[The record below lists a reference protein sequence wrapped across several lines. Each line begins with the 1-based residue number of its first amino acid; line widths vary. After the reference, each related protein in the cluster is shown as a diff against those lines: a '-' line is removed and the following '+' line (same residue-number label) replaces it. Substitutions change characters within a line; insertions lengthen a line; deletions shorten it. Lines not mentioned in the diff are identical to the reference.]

1 MPFAVYPV
9 FFVMLYD
16 FFDSCKTKGVCVLT
30 KNSPQLATPRRSLFS
45 SNLFGHGSGRGKR

>member
-16 FFDSCKTKGVCVLT
+16 FFDSCKTKGVYVLT